1 MMPGNSRVLVCPFCG
16 KEKEIMS
23 LLSGNTCGAEMW
35 SDNKTIAPMLPEISY
50 IQKCPNC
57 GKYYITSRQEVRYAK
72 EGFSS
77 DQGLLSYPE
86 MKEAFVQLSEDGF
99 VRENEEIKVRMM
111 LHHAYN
117 DYYYRSDDSKEI
129 NIEDKKLFRENAIWL
144 IDNHITDEVLKA
156 EFYREIG
163 EFEIAHNILEF
174 VVVENEFLKRVVSLI
189 QKRVQ
194 NNDFRVFKIR

>member
-1 MMPGNSRVLVCPFCG
+1 MLPGNSRVLVCPFCG

-23 LLSGNTCGAEMW
+23 LLSGNTFGAEMW

-77 DQGLLSYPE
+77 DKGLLSYPE
-86 MKEAFVQLSEDGF
+86 MKEAFVQLSEEGF
-99 VRENEEIKVRMM
+99 VCENEEIKVRMM

-174 VVVENEFLKRVVSLI
+174 VVVENEFLKRIVSLI

>member
-1 MMPGNSRVLVCPFCG
+1 MLPGNSRILVCPFCG

-57 GKYYITSRQEVRYAK
+57 GKYYITARQEVRYAK

-86 MKEAFVQLSEDGF
+86 MKEAFVQLSEEGF

-174 VVVENEFLKRVVSLI
+174 VVVENEFLKRIVSLI
-189 QKRVQ
+189 RERVQ
-194 NNDFRVFKIR
+194 NNDCRVFKIR